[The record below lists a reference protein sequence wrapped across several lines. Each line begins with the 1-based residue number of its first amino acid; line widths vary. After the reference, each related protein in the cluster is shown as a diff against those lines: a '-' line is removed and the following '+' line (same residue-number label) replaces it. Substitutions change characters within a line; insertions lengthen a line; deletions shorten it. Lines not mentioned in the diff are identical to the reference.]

1 VAGGAWLDA
10 PPLPNLNWPK
20 LASIFYSR
28 SVQHWSRERTMV
40 SSGRAISDIEVS
52 AAPWRK
58 SSWSAYNGGCVEVA
72 DLRQDRIGVRDT
84 KAKGS
89 GPVLVFTNAE
99 WNAFLSL
106 VKCGDL
112 DFG

>member
-1 VAGGAWLDA
+1 
-10 PPLPNLNWPK
+10 
-20 LASIFYSR
+20 
-28 SVQHWSRERTMV
+28 MV
-40 SSGRAISDIEVS
+40 SSGRRTNVEQAASGKSHYEAPYGQICMISDMDVS
-52 AAPWRK
+52 AASWWK

-72 DLRQDRIGVRDT
+72 DLRYDRVGVRDT

-89 GPVLVFTNAE
+89 GPVLVFTNTE
-99 WNAFLSL
+99 WNSFLSR

>member
-1 VAGGAWLDA
+1 LLDA
-10 PPLPNLNWPK
+10 PPLPKILSWPK
-20 LASIFYSR
+20 ARFDFLYSR
-28 SVQHWSRERTMV
+28 SVQHWSQERTMV
-40 SSGRAISDIEVS
+40 SSGRAISDIDVS

>member
-1 VAGGAWLDA
+1 MINSEEW
-10 PPLPNLNWPK
+10 
-20 LASIFYSR
+20 
-28 SVQHWSRERTMV
+28 SVQPRSILRESQDTNTNSYIAMSAADV
-40 SSGRAISDIEVS
+40 A

-84 KAKGS
+84 KANGS

-106 VKCGDL
+106 VKCDDL
-112 DFG
+112 DLG